1 MVTPVGARDHHKE
14 NHMEPETTRHR
25 KPLRRLAVGVLIGL
39 GASLI
44 AASGAGASTACG
56 EYSYGFAGTRLLNDG
71 ISNSA
76 GPFAIDLPAGTYT
89 VTLVSHD
96 FHDEQD
102 DVPTQPGEQYVVV
115 LDSGYVSPPSND
127 IPDDQNDMT
136 TTHAG
141 QVVPASTAIS
151 VRHLGVPGIN
161 SVDVLCVGFT
171 PEPSSD
177 ATTELPPE
185 TVPPAVPAD
194 TPSAEEPPPAVEAPS
209 DETPAVEAP
218 SDEEPTQDISE
229 PVSIV
234 REPPAPTP
242 TTAAPSTPEPEVRG
256 IVEEPADDVEI
267 AGPVA
272 QPAQLAITGPSLS
285 STLLLIGLSMIALG
299 VGLVSRERKL
309 S

>member
-14 NHMEPETTRHR
+14 NHMEPETIRRR

-39 GASLI
+39 GASLV
-44 AASGAGASTACG
+44 ATAGAGATTACG

-76 GPFAIDLPAGTYT
+76 GPFPIDLPAGTYT

-96 FHDEQD
+96 FHDEQY

-127 IPDDQNDMT
+127 IPDDQNEMT
-136 TTHAG
+136 TTHTG
-141 QVVPASTAIS
+141 QVVPASTAIT

-171 PEPSSD
+171 PEPSTEP
-177 ATTELPPE
+177 TTELPPE
-185 TVPPAVPAD
+185 TVPPAVPSE
-194 TPSAEEPPPAVEAPS
+194 TPAAEEPPPAVEAP
-209 DETPAVEAP
+209 A
-218 SDEEPTQDISE
+218 DEEPTQDISE

-234 REPPAPTP
+234 REPPAATP
-242 TTAAPSTPEPEVRG
+242 TTTAPSTPEPEVRG